1 MLKYLA
7 QPSIIALC
15 MPSVTLPLILVNFK
29 SYAEAYGARAL
40 ELAKKAEKVS
50 KELGVCIAV
59 APQLTDLARIASEVE
74 IPVFAQHIDPVE
86 PGAWTGHVLPEA
98 VKEAGAVG
106 TLINHSERRL
116 LLSDV
121 EAAVARAGRVGLLSL
136 VCANNPRVSV
146 AAAAMNPWGV
156 AVEPPE
162 LIGHGVAVSKAKP
175 EVVTDTV
182 DLVKRVNPDVV
193 TLCGAGV
200 VEGVD
205 VYKALKLGTQGVLLA
220 SGVVKAKDQEA
231 VLRDL
236 AMGALK
242 AMEERNV

>member
-1 MLKYLA
+1 MA
-7 QPSIIALC
+7 
-15 MPSVTLPLILVNFK
+15 SVRLPLILVNFK
-29 SYAEAYGARAL
+29 SYAEAYGAMAL
-40 ELAKKAEKVS
+40 ELAKKAERVS

-59 APQLTDLARIASEVE
+59 APQLVDLARVASEVD

-116 LLSDV
+116 LFSDV
-121 EAAVARAGRVGLLSL
+121 EAAVARAKQAGLLSL
-136 VCANNPRVSV
+136 VCANNPRVSA
-146 AAAAMNPWGV
+146 AAAAMDPWGV
-156 AVEPPE
+156 AIEPPE
-162 LIGHGVAVSKAKP
+162 LIGHGVAVSKARP
-175 EVVTDTV
+175 EVVTGAV
-182 DLVKRVNPDVV
+182 DLVKRVNPSVV

-205 VYKALKLGTQGVLLA
+205 VYMALRLGAQGVLLA

-231 VLRDL
+231 VLKDL

-242 AMEERNV
+242 AVQEKIS